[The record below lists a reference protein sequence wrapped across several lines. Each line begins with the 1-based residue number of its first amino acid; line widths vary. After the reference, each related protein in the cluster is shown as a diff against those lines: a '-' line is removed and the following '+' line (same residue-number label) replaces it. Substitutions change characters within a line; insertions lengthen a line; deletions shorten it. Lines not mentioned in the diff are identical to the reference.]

1 MRMSRIVSAVIFGTI
16 FSACGCLMGY
26 FFGQQTTL
34 NCLWV
39 EPMQIECN
47 MKKSW
52 LGLVPLGEESVRGLE
67 GAMVDESCDEDG
79 CTYRVELDTA
89 DGIVPL
95 TSFYSSGSKSKQK
108 TADRITAFVQE
119 PMQDSL
125 LVKANAGLLAY
136 VMAFVFILAGPVIVL
151 STLVRRSRW

>member
-1 MRMSRIVSAVIFGTI
+1 MRISRIVSAVIFGII

-95 TSFYSSGSKSKQK
+95 TSFYLS
-108 TADRITAFVQE
+108 DDCRIWWAE
-119 PMQDSL
+119 
-125 LVKANAGLLAY
+125 KGA
-136 VMAFVFILAGPVIVL
+136 AGPIWPRAGETDPRNWAVL
-151 STLVRRSRW
+151 SNPSMR